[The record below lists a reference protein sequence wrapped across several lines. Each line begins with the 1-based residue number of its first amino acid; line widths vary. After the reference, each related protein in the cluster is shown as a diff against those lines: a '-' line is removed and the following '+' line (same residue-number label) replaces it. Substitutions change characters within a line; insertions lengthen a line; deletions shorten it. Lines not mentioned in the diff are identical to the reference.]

1 MSARH
6 SKLTKAAIIT
16 TDAMIDAE
24 YAVKR
29 IRRALADGLQPH
41 DVPEIMGAVCE
52 IEGNA
57 AEIRAQ
63 MQVVATVE
71 KDIQIA
77 RRVLNVGWEDL
88 WDKRCV
94 ADARQVLEM
103 TEAPNRLQAV
113 EAQNEAA

>member
-63 MQVVATVE
+63 MKVVATVE
-71 KDIQIA
+71 RDIKLA
-77 RRVLNVGWEDL
+77 SRCLNVGWEEL
-88 WDKRCV
+88 FDKRTV
-94 ADARQVLEM
+94 RDSRDVLEM
-103 TEAPNRLQAV
+103 IEAPNRLQAV